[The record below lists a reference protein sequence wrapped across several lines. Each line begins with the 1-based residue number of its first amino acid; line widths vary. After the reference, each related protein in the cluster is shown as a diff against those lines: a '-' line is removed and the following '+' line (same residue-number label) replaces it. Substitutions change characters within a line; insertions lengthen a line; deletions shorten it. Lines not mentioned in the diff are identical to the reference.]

1 MGGARKIFYNAKKL
15 LSGNTGG
22 AKKNFYNAKTI
33 YNAKKIFERRYGGR
47 AKKNFIMLKN
57 F

>member
-33 YNAKKIFERRYGGR
+33 YNAKKIF
-47 AKKNFIMLKN
+47 
-57 F
+57 